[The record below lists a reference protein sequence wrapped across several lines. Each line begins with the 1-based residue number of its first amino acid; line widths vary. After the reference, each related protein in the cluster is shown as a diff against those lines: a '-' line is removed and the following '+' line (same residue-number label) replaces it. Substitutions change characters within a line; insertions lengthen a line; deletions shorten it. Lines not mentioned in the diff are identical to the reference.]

1 MANGNPNLPA
11 GIPPVRPDFIDQR
24 TPGGTIL
31 RSALDKVNALTT
43 MIPEGKSTIA
53 VAGYDKDGIQVGIA
67 RRTKNGWDIEAQL
80 KSAVTKGRPGDI
92 TFVTR
97 ISF

>member
-1 MANGNPNLPA
+1 MGNPQFPV
-11 GIPPVRPDFIDQR
+11 GIPPTRTDLNDQR
-24 TPGGTIL
+24 TPGGSIL
-31 RSALDKVNALTT
+31 RSAIDKTNELSK

-53 VAGYDKDGIQVGIA
+53 VAGYDKDGIQIGIA